1 MRMKCGP
8 ENTPSPSLSLDKWS
22 GRLNCP
28 DNSWQRIRT
37 LLVIFFTKNLGI
49 IFIFFETSPSLNFA
63 ENSDFGETLSNRV
76 WSDSFQL
83 PRVIEGG
90 VDINDSREFELH
102 PRAALATMGGWA
114 APQGKV
120 VCSPLC
126 PGVQPPPQY

>member
-1 MRMKCGP
+1 MTNDDEGGGGGQH
-8 ENTPSPSLSLDKWS
+8 TP
-22 GRLNCP
+22 
-28 DNSWQRIRT
+28 I
-37 LLVIFFTKNLGI
+37 
-49 IFIFFETSPSLNFA
+49 
-63 ENSDFGETLSNRV
+63 
-76 WSDSFQL
+76 QL

>member
-1 MRMKCGP
+1 MARSRKP
-8 ENTPSPSLSLDKWS
+8 N
-22 GRLNCP
+22 
-28 DNSWQRIRT
+28 Q
-37 LLVIFFTKNLGI
+37 TKPTKL
-49 IFIFFETSPSLNFA
+49 P
-63 ENSDFGETLSNRV
+63 
-76 WSDSFQL
+76 QL

-102 PRAALATMGGWA
+102 PKAALATMGGWA